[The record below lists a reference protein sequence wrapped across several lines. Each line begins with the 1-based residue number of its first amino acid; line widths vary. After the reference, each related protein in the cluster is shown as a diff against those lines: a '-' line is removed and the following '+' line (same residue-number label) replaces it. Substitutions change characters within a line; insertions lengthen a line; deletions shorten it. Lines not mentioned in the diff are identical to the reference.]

1 MDARHLDVLQHAA
14 HEHLLAVAER
24 VEVHLHRA
32 FEEAVEVHGWSGEI
46 FAASAMY
53 FSSWAPS

>member
-24 VEVHLHRA
+24 VEVHLHAPSRKRSRYT
-32 FEEAVEVHGWSGEI
+32 GWSGEI

-53 FSSWAPS
+53 FS